1 MKIVYRHWEP
11 DQGLEEIQAKIYTKA
26 SGLPARADQIRV
38 RNLSRDPKMTRYALT
53 EAGEPLAYITSRDSS
68 SERGRV
74 YIGYPWTLPNAPK
87 EVQETLFDELFA
99 FLKKRKETEEIATT
113 VVYTAK
119 IADQQLAYWR
129 EKGFVEDERLYRYQ
143 LDFDFNEISKWK
155 LSKELMAYTSREA
168 TTKDLKYL
176 YEVSQVDPLLA
187 REFENEE
194 ARESYFKGRVLK
206 EGRAVLLFDKD
217 KVIAASAPLRI
228 EPDQLFLLGD
238 EPRVLMRFT
247 AIRPGYEHVWKRL
260 VYEVAKEVKK
270 AGWSDTP
277 LRVTFYFRTNA
288 PLALIMSEMRP
299 ELVMFEVILKKP
311 LTT

>member
-26 SGLPARADQIRV
+26 SGLPARADQIRL
-38 RNLSRDPKMTRYALT
+38 RNESRDPKMTRYALT
-53 EAGEPLAYITSRDSS
+53 ETGEPLAYITSRDSS

-74 YIGYPWTLPNAPK
+74 YIGYPWTMPDAPT
-87 EVQETLFDELFA
+87 EVQQTLFDELYG

-113 VVYTAK
+113 VVFTAK
-119 IADQQLAYWR
+119 IADKQLAYWQ
-129 EKGFVEDERLYRYQ
+129 EKGFIEEESLYRYQ

-155 LSKELMAYTSREA
+155 LGKELMTYTSRVA
-168 TTKDLKYL
+168 TSKDLKYL
-176 YEVSQVDPLLA
+176 YEISQVDPLLA
-187 REFENEE
+187 REFENED

-206 EGRAVLLFDKD
+206 DGHAVLLFDKE

-228 EPDQLFLLGD
+228 EADQLFLLGD

-260 VYEVAKEVKK
+260 VYEVAKEAKK
-270 AGWSDTP
+270 AGLAETP
-277 LRVTFYFRTNA
+277 LRVNFNFTTNA
-288 PLALIMSEMRP
+288 PLAIIMSEMSMM
-299 ELVMFEVILKKP
+299 LS
-311 LTT
+311 

>member
-288 PLALIMSEMRP
+288 TLALIMSEMRP

>member
-1 MKIVYRHWEP
+1 LKVVYRHWEP
-11 DQGLEEIQAKIYTKA
+11 EQGLEEIQAKIYSKV
-26 SGLPARADQIRV
+26 SGLPARADQIRA

-74 YIGYPWTLPNAPK
+74 YIGYPWTMPGAPT
-87 EVQETLFDELFA
+87 EVQETLFDELFG
-99 FLKKRKETEEIATT
+99 FLKKRKNTEEIATT
-113 VVYTAK
+113 VVFTAK
-119 IADQQLAYWR
+119 IADKQLAYWR

-155 LSKELMAYTSREA
+155 LSKELMAYTSRGA

-176 YEVSQVDPLLA
+176 YEVSQVDPSLA
-187 REFENEE
+187 NEFETEE
-194 ARESYFKGRVLK
+194 ARENYFKGRVLK
-206 EGRAVLLFDKD
+206 DGHAVLLFDKD

-260 VYEVAKEVKK
+260 VFELAKEVKK
-270 AGWSDTP
+270 AGWTDTP
-277 LRVTFYFRTNA
+277 LRMNFNFRTNA
-288 PLALIMSEMRP
+288 SLARIMSEMRP
-299 ELVMFEVILKKP
+299 ELEMFEAILKKP
-311 LTT
+311 LST